1 MSITNNMLAGV
12 TNQTYAYDSVYN
24 GPCDSSYD
32 SVYIN
37 FVELSS

>member
-12 TNQTYAYDSVYN
+12 TNQTYAYDIVYN
-24 GPCDSSYD
+24 GAYGTYD